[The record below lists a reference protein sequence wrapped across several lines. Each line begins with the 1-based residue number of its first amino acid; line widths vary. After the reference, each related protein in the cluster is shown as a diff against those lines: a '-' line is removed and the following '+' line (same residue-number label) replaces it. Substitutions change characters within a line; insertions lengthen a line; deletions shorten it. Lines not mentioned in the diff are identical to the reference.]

1 MYENFNFLF
10 KYLEKEQVTI
20 DKTEFEYQIQSHP
33 EYPSLLAISDTLF
46 FFSIDNV
53 VTRVEKHQIELLP
66 DCFIALLIS
75 EANIPILNYVEKKEN
90 DYFVTNDNK
99 ARLIS
104 KQELENIWAEI
115 ILLVDKSDVE
125 ENIKHNRERNNIP
138 LMLLLWFGLFF
149 SVLFTSKTNAF
160 SFIFFIF
167 PISGVLFSIAALKD
181 LFGAK
186 SKLINNFCNIT
197 LSTSCNSIVNSN
209 KWKIF
214 ETLNFSDLS
223 IVFFSFQFTSLF
235 FSVLTNSIDIFFTIQ
250 KILLPFSLP
259 VILASL
265 YYQKFV
271 EKKWCPICL
280 VIITIILLEII
291 YLFLMIN
298 INFSFLSN
306 DLITYGLVFVS
317 LLISWHYLK
326 QLLSN
331 NKALKEDLFKARRFE
346 RNYENFKNNLIVNP
360 KVILPYS
367 PIILGNKECSI
378 TITIISSPFCGHCKK
393 AHEIIEKIIERH
405 HENVCVNVILKSDFS
420 RETEESKRLF
430 RDLYKL
436 YDYKKQ
442 ELFLKGMNFWFI
454 TSNLKVWYEMYNLV
468 TDYSFD
474 ETIISHNQWC
484 IDNDYNFTPAIFIN
498 GHQYPNSYDGE
509 ALLYFINDLIEDE
522 L

>member
-1 MYENFNFLF
+1 MHENFNFLF
-10 KYLEKEQVTI
+10 KYLEKNQVSI

-46 FFSIDNV
+46 FFNIDNIA
-53 VTRVEKHQIELLP
+53 TRIEKNQIELLP
-66 DCFIALLIS
+66 DCFVALLMS
-75 EANIPILNYVEKKEN
+75 EANIPVLNYVEKKEN
-90 DYFVTNDNK
+90 DYLVTNEKK

-104 KQELENIWAEI
+104 TQELENIWAEV
-115 ILLVDKSDVE
+115 ILLVDKPDIE
-125 ENIKHNRERNNIP
+125 EGVKHNIERNYMSAI
-138 LMLLLWFGLFF
+138 LLLWFGLFF
-149 SVLFTSKTNAF
+149 SVLFTSKTTIF
-160 SFIFFIF
+160 IVIFFIF
-167 PISGVLFSIAALKD
+167 PIIGVLFSIAALKD

-197 LSTSCNSIVNSN
+197 ASTSCNSIVSSD

-214 ETLNFSDLS
+214 KILNFSDLS
-223 IVFFSFQFTSLF
+223 IVFFSFQFTGLF
-235 FSVLTNSIDIFFTIQ
+235 FSVLTNSIDSFFTIQ
-250 KILLPFSLP
+250 KILLAFSLP
-259 VILASL
+259 VIIASL

-291 YLFLMIN
+291 YLFSMIN
-298 INFSFLSN
+298 INFSISLN
-306 DLITYGLVFVS
+306 YLITYGLVFVG
-317 LLISWHYLK
+317 LLITWNYLK

-393 AHEIIEKIIERH
+393 AHEILEKIIERH
-405 HENVCVNVILKSDFS
+405 HQNVCVNVILKSDFY
-420 RETEESKRLF
+420 RETEDSKRLF

-442 ELFLKGMNFWFI
+442 DLFLKGMNFWFNN
-454 TSNLKVWYEMYNLV
+454 SDLNVWFEMYNLV
-468 TDYSFD
+468 PDYSFD

-484 IDNDYNFTPAIFIN
+484 IDNDFNFTPAIFIN
-498 GHQYPNSYDGE
+498 GYQYPKSYDRE
-509 ALLYFINDLIEDE
+509 TLLYFINDLIEDE